1 MTCVNVLLFSLS
13 TDSFALTHIFAGFC
27 ARFHSHRM
35 SNEINGKSFV
45 SFAFFSASFFFSDVN
60 GTTNKFTFYVS
71 NEEGRRKER
80 SISNEQGRETGRE
93 REREEGLLCYLLD
106 FQQHHHFSCYPYCMI
121 WWKTAN
127 SALIESFRFDAEKL
141 QPKLKIWNFLLF
153 YVLFSAWQKGFFVSF
168 SVNSN

>member
-93 REREEGLLCYLLD
+93 REGREAFVLFVG
-106 FQQHHHFSCYPYCMI
+106 FS
-121 WWKTAN
+121 TT
-127 SALIESFRFDAEKL
+127 SSF
-141 QPKLKIWNFLLF
+141 FLLSILHDLMENCEF
-153 YVLFSAWQKGFFVSF
+153 GID
-168 SVNSN
+168 